1 MKTDDLIK
9 ALAADSE
16 HRGAPFTNTMV
27 LAFGAAATAV
37 AFAIWVGPRVDIA
50 SAITT
55 IRFPFKIFVIA
66 ALAIASIGLLLRS
79 GRPGARLSPWM
90 VPAVLAVVLLGIGV
104 AAELLTLPS
113 SEWASNWKGTNRF
126 VCLIVI
132 PLLAVVPLVAAI
144 VGLRHG
150 APSNPTL
157 AGAIAG
163 LAAGA
168 FAATLYALNCD
179 NDSPLFVATWY
190 PLAIG
195 IVVAV
200 GALAGSRLLRW

>member
-16 HRGAPFTNTMV
+16 HRGVPFTNAMV

-37 AFAIWVGPRVDIA
+37 AFAIWVGPRADIA
-50 SAITT
+50 FAVTT
-55 IRFPFKIFVIA
+55 IRFPFKIFVVS

-79 GRPGARLSPWM
+79 GRPGAKLLPWLA
-90 VPAVLAVVLLGIGV
+90 PAILALALLGFGV
-104 AAELLTLPS
+104 AGELVALPS
-113 SEWASNWKGTNRF
+113 NEWAEEWKGTNLF
-126 VCLIVI
+126 VCLAVI
-132 PLLAVVPLVAAI
+132 PSLAVVPFIAALI
-144 VGLRHG
+144 TLRHG
-150 APSNPTL
+150 APSKPTL

-190 PLAIG
+190 PIAIG
-195 IVVAV
+195 VVVAT